1 MHPDARKS
9 LLMSPVTPKSFAQSA
24 VAATMATAISM
35 ATVSCGST
43 NPNTAASGFCA
54 YVPDTVGLYVGNKV
68 TQMGYPI
75 GTITSITPATT
86 QVRVEFDITEHRVLP
101 GEVKA
106 VIRSASILAD
116 RALELVGNYR
126 AGPRLDPGRCIPLNR
141 SLSPKSLSEVVGSAD
156 TFLSAINES
165 GSANIADTLRG
176 VDNLAKGNG
185 TGAAHLLAS
194 SSELLDN
201 PDQAI
206 SNIGSIIQNTSS
218 LTAALVNTRDPLK
231 DILMNAPSTIEDA
244 SQAIHGAARLTGPTG
259 LGTLGPLGEIV
270 ATLETRLGDET
281 QLTLDAV
288 SATVRKVS
296 PHANAFAHLFNPVPW
311 WINSVVN
318 HYNAHQFSPFN
329 IAYRPPLFRV
339 RTHDGLALCG
349 FMNAS
354 MPGSCADVN
363 GQPFAVDVALLQYVL
378 QEASRR

>member
-1 MHPDARKS
+1 M
-9 LLMSPVTPKSFAQSA
+9 T
-24 VAATMATAISM
+24 M
-35 ATVSCGST
+35 ATVSCGSEGRD
-43 NPNTAASGFCA
+43 NAAAYCA
-54 YVPDTVGLYVGNKV
+54 DVPDTVGLYVGNKV

-75 GTITSITPATT
+75 GTISAITPTPT
-86 QVRVEFDITEHRVLP
+86 HVRVEFDLTEQRAIP
-101 GEVKA
+101 SEVKA

-116 RALELVGNYR
+116 RSLELVGNYDG
-126 AGPRLDPGRCIPLNR
+126 GPRLDPGGCIPLNR
-141 SLSPKSLSEVVGSAD
+141 SLSPKSLSEVIGSAD
-156 TFLSAINES
+156 LFLNAVNES
-165 GSANIADTLRG
+165 GSANIADTVRG
-176 VDNLAKGNG
+176 VDQLAAGNG
-185 TGAAHLLAS
+185 AGAAQLLAS
-194 SSELLDN
+194 SSALLDS

-206 SNIGSIIQNTSS
+206 GDIGSIIQNSAE
-218 LTAALVNTRDPLK
+218 LTEMLTEMREPIK
-231 DILMNAPSTIEDA
+231 GILMDAPTAIDDV
-244 SQAIHGAARLTGPTG
+244 SQAMLGAGRMAGPEG
-259 LGTLGPLGEIV
+259 YGTLGPLIETV

-311 WINSVVN
+311 WINSVAN

-339 RTHDGLALCG
+339 RTHNGLALCG

-354 MPGSCADVN
+354 VPGSCADVN